1 MRIFGLEINISR
13 AKKSESKEINF
24 DISKLETRHAERLV
38 NELTNKSLFMGGF
51 IDPGKIVDNTQND
64 FISKIKWPPS
74 DHLDEFGM
82 VEYNK
87 ARHDLLKSACSY
99 SGGHFSICPFHTF
112 RDIGCFEL
120 EGRKKEAYDKLRKL
134 HCVDFLHIPPKVRTE
149 MIGLINFIFVGDEE
163 DVIEGEFSLEPQKLL
178 S

>member
-1 MRIFGLEINISR
+1 MKIFGFEINVSK
-13 AKKSESKEINF
+13 AKPSESKEVHF
-24 DISKLETRHAERLV
+24 DISKLEKRHAEKII
-38 NELTNKSLFMGGF
+38 NELTNKSLFLGGF
-51 IDPGKIVDNTQND
+51 VDPAKIVERTQND
-64 FISKIKWPPS
+64 FISRIKWPPC

-87 ARHDLLKSACSY
+87 ARHDLLKSSCSY
-99 SGGHFSICPFHTF
+99 GGGHFSICPFHTF

-120 EGRKKEAYDKLRKL
+120 SGPKAEAYDKLRKL
-134 HCVDFLHIPPKVRTE
+134 HCVDFLHIPPNVRAQ

-163 DVIEGEFSLEPQKLL
+163 GIIEGEFSVEPQKLL